1 MGSTPLGLA
10 FGKFGITADGI
21 LQMEY
26 YGDADDNDFTINADG
41 YLSVSTV

>member
-10 FGKFGITADGI
+10 FGKFDINADGELEI
-21 LQMEY
+21 EY